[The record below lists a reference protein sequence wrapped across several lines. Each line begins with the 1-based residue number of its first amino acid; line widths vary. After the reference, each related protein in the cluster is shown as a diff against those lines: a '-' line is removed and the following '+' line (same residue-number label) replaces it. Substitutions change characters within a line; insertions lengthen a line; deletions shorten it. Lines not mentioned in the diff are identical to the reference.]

1 MKKEED
7 WDLVISSENRW
18 WNLNLSGLWKYR
30 DLIRLF
36 VYRDIVAKYKQTIL
50 GPLWHII
57 QPLFSTFVFSV
68 VFGNFAKIPTDG
80 IPHIA
85 FYMSGIVLWGYF
97 SNSLL
102 GTSNTFVS
110 NSAIFGK
117 VYFPRLTVP
126 VSVIISNLIQL
137 GIQSSLFVIIWVYYR
152 SQGTIPSLNFAYL
165 PLVPLLIVQLGVLGL
180 SFGILVSSL
189 VTKYR
194 DFTYLI
200 GFGVQLWMY
209 ASPVVYP
216 LAEVPVD
223 MRKYVD
229 WNPIVQILEV
239 FRFIFF
245 GKGTVNLQS
254 YLFGWFI
261 TLLVLTFGV
270 FLFNKI
276 EKTFVDTV

>member
-1 MKKEED
+1 MKKDED

-36 VYRDIVAKYKQTIL
+36 VYRDIVAKYKQTVL

-57 QPLFSTFVFSV
+57 QPLFSTFVFSI
-68 VFGNFAKIPTDG
+68 VFGNFARIPTDG
-80 IPHIA
+80 IPHLA

-137 GIQSSLFVIIWVYYR
+137 GIQSSLFVIIWLYYR
-152 SQGTIPSLNFAYL
+152 SQGVIPALNFAYL
-165 PLVPLLIVQLGVLGL
+165 PMILVLIVQLGLLGL

-216 LAEVPVD
+216 LAEVPAD

-254 YLFGWFI
+254 YLFGWFV
-261 TLLVLTFGV
+261 TFFVLILGV

>member
-1 MKKEED
+1 MKKDED

-36 VYRDIVAKYKQTIL
+36 VYRDIVAKYKQTVL

-57 QPLFSTFVFSV
+57 QPLFSTFVFSI
-68 VFGNFAKIPTDG
+68 VFGNFARIPTDG
-80 IPHIA
+80 IPHLA

-137 GIQSSLFVIIWVYYR
+137 GIQSSLFVIIWLYYR
-152 SQGTIPSLNFAYL
+152 SQGVIPALNFAYL
-165 PLVPLLIVQLGVLGL
+165 PMIPVLIVQLGLLGL

-216 LAEVPVD
+216 LAEVPAD

-254 YLFGWFI
+254 YLFGWFV
-261 TLLVLTFGV
+261 TFFVLILGV